1 MQRGQPAPA
10 PARRERV
17 NSHKS
22 LSQKHISSSQKRDD
36 AAGRRRALDD
46 AKADAISSARTTARR
61 GFRIRRPE
69 PKPRATPGLA
79 HERVDDVAPHNTTD
93 RLQERA
99 RRLPP
104 SFPNK
109 CNRSPRRPRRQQ
121 DRASTPP
128 KPLATMR
135 FRHRGVPETKCRNTT
150 PHPTHPARHPRHES
164 DGRVAQGPDAASRDQ
179 KTNHNPHR
187 HETPPIGPHSHQRPP
202 HTPFAA
208 LHVYN
213 GQYKDHRQ
221 FSAQWFCGIIS
232 IYLNHSAR

>member
-109 CNRSPRRPRRQQ
+109 CTGSARRPRRQQ
-121 DRASTPP
+121 GLTSTPP
-128 KPLATMR
+128 HDASPAPRQSQKRNAATQ
-135 FRHRGVPETKCRNTT
+135 
-150 PHPTHPARHPRHES
+150 HPTQHILLGTRGTSPTVES
-164 DGRVAQGPDAASRDQ
+164 LKAPTRRLETSRP
-179 KTNHNPHR
+179 TTTLINMR
-187 HETPPIGPHSHQRPP
+187 G
-202 HTPFAA
+202 F
-208 LHVYN
+208 L
-213 GQYKDHRQ
+213 
-221 FSAQWFCGIIS
+221 
-232 IYLNHSAR
+232 